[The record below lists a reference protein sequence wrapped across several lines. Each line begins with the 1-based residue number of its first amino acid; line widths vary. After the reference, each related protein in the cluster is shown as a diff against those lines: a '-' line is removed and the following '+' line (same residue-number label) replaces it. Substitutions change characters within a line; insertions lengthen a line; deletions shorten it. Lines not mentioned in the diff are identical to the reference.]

1 VSIEIT
7 SANKLADLK
16 QAMGHCRAET
26 LRIMNRIPPDLFY
39 QQIHPEFSP
48 IGWHFGHI
56 AFTEALWLLPA
67 SLQEKFN
74 LPTYQTLFRADGL
87 PKEERCHLPD
97 QESIQGYLTQVRAA
111 VLEQLD
117 QGEAN
122 FSERLGYWLL
132 QHETQHGETIAFL
145 SHLAGIEIGVNP
157 YVHSST
163 SDRIPQIMI
172 EIPAGGFWQ
181 GSDGILAQDNE
192 RPAHWVELDAFWL
205 DQYPVTWGQYQQFMN
220 QGGYDNA
227 TYWTA
232 AGWQWREK
240 HQITQP
246 LHWSRFAASSPWEN
260 HPVYGVSAY
269 EAEAYAKFVGKRLPT
284 EAEWEKAARWS
295 LSKEDQENVNER
307 FCNCNAYLGQT
318 TPVNHYADLAE
329 LRYAVR
335 QNPLACQDLL
345 GNVWEWTASTFAPYE
360 NFQPYPYAGY
370 SQAYFDREHR
380 VLRGGSW
387 ATRPWGLRAS
397 FRNWYHPWVR
407 QILVGFRCAR

>member
-1 VSIEIT
+1 MSIEIT
-7 SANKLADLK
+7 NANTLADLK
-16 QAMGHCRAET
+16 QAMGDCRGET
-26 LRIMNRIPPDLFY
+26 LRVMQCIPTDLFC

-56 AFTEALWLLPA
+56 AFTEALWLLPVE
-67 SLQEKFN
+67 LQGNFN
-74 LPTYQTLFRADGL
+74 LPAYQTLFRADGL
-87 PKEERCHLPD
+87 PKEQRCHLPT
-97 QESIQGYLTQVRAA
+97 QESIQGYLHQVRAA
-111 VLEQLD
+111 VFEQLD

-122 FSERLGYWLL
+122 LSARLGYWLL
-132 QHETQHGETIAFL
+132 QHETQHAETIAFL
-145 SHLAGIEIGVNP
+145 SHLAGIEIGAKP
-157 YVHSST
+157 YSVQQQSKA
-163 SDRIPQIMI
+163 IAPQMI

-181 GSDGILAQDNE
+181 GSDEILAQDNE

-220 QGGYDNA
+220 QGGYE
-227 TYWTA
+227 TPEYWTA

-246 LHWSRFAASSPWEN
+246 LHWSRLATNSNLEN

-284 EAEWEKAARWS
+284 EAEWEKAACWS
-295 LSKEDQENVNER
+295 LSKGDQENVNER
-307 FCNCNAYLGQT
+307 FCNCNAYFGQT

-329 LRYAVR
+329 TRHADR
-335 QNPLACQDLL
+335 QNPLTCQDLL
-345 GNVWEWTASTFAPYE
+345 GNVWEWTATTFAPYDK
-360 NFQPYPYAGY
+360 FQPYPYAGY
-370 SQAYFDREHR
+370 SQAYFDGEHR

-387 ATRPWGLRAS
+387 ATRPWGLRPS